1 MKTLKSILA
10 ITFISGILTSCSSTK
25 QTSTFKKD
33 FKLETIEFDV
43 KDHKVKDLL
52 ITHINKT
59 KFKRG
64 QPIKKSTFHKE
75 RIRIVKLIREN
86 NNPDFS
92 IDKISFEIDTTLSK
106 NKFSVKT
113 IIQN

>member
-1 MKTLKSILA
+1 MKTLKLIFA
-10 ITFISGILTSCSSTK
+10 ITFISAILISCSSTK
-25 QTSTFKKD
+25 QTSSFKKD
-33 FKLETIEFDV
+33 YKLETVEYEV
-43 KDHKVKDLL
+43 KDYKVKDLL

-64 QPIKKSTFHKE
+64 QPIKKSTFQKE

-86 NNPDFS
+86 NNPNFS
-92 IDKISFEIDTTLSK
+92 IDKISFEIDTTVSK